1 MSGDRAFSSVAV
13 IGQGYVGLPLALRA
27 ARKGFETVGVDIDTG
42 RIDALNAGRTVI
54 TDISDD
60 DIAAGLKGGKLSF
73 TADVSA
79 IASVDCIMICVPTP
93 LTKTKDPDLTYIVS
107 AAEEIA
113 VHLRSGQL
121 VVLESTTFPGT
132 TEEVLQPILETSGLE
147 CGKDFYLAYSPER
160 IDPGNSEY
168 KLENTPKVVG
178 GVGEEATELAAEF
191 YRQLAGSV
199 HVVSC
204 TKSAEMTKLLE
215 NIFRSVNIAL
225 VNELLL
231 LSDRMDIN
239 IWEVIEAASTK
250 PFGYMPFKPGPGL
263 GGHCIP
269 IDPFY
274 LSWKAREYDFH
285 TEFIELSGKINSDM
299 PRYVAT
305 RVVEALNREEK
316 SINGAS
322 VLLVGVAYKKDVN
335 DVRESPGL
343 HIIESLA
350 EKGAYLS
357 YHDPFIP
364 SVRIDGIE
372 LDSTPLTEAV
382 VKAADCV
389 IIVADHTD
397 IDYQMLAD
405 EAQLIFDTRD
415 KMKDIPSSNVERL

>member
-1 MSGDRAFSSVAV
+1 MSAGKAFTSVAV
-13 IGQGYVGLPLALRA
+13 MGQGYVGLPLALRA
-27 ARKGFETVGVDIDTG
+27 ASKGFDTVGVDIDTA
-42 RIDALNAGRTVI
+42 RIDSLNAGRSVI
-54 TDISDD
+54 SDISDD
-60 DIAAGLKGGKLSF
+60 EIATGLEGGKLNF

-107 AAEEIA
+107 AAEEIV
-113 VHLRSGQL
+113 VHLRAGQL

-132 TEEVLQPILETSGLE
+132 TEEVLQPILETSGLK

-160 IDPGNSEY
+160 IDPGNSDY

-178 GVGEEATELAAEF
+178 GVGDEATELAADF
-191 YRQLAGSV
+191 YRKLAGSV

-204 TKSAEMTKLLE
+204 AKSAEMTKLLE

-305 RVVEALNREEK
+305 RVVEALNRGEK

-364 SVRIDGIE
+364 SVRIDEIE
-372 LDSTPLTEAV
+372 LDSTPLTKEV
-382 VKAADCV
+382 VRAADCV

-405 EAQLIFDTRD
+405 EAQLIFDTRN